1 MSNVELDV
9 LRGRLDEINGQLLE
23 LISERAKIVQEI
35 GVVKEKQ
42 GVPKFDPEREKKM
55 LDQLVA
61 SNKGPFTDG
70 TIRSLFKQIF
80 QLLWTY
86 NPMNIKNLTSST
98 QGSQRRY
105 SDCFAGRCYGWRL
118 FFTDGSWP
126 LLRGERTTD
135 PHRSCC
141 SAKGWRTCYAWRCL
155 QAPDFSL

>member
-61 SNKGPFTDG
+61 SNQGPFTNG

-80 QLLWTY
+80 QHLWTY
-86 NPMNIKNLTSST
+86 SPMNIKN
-98 QGSQRRY
+98 
-105 SDCFAGRCYGWRL
+105 FA
-118 FFTDGSWP
+118 S
-126 LLRGERTTD
+126 RT
-135 PHRSCC
+135 
-141 SAKGWRTCYAWRCL
+141 
-155 QAPDFSL
+155 